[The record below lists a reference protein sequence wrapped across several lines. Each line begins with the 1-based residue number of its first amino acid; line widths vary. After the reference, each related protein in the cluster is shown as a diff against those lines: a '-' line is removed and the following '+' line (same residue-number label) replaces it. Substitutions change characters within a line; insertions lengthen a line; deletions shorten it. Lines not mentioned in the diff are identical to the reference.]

1 MPARRFRSTTTTAAP
16 SQPTAAAS
24 RKAPGVTDAQLA
36 AAALTFDLLSVPG
49 RLHLV
54 WLLATDELDV
64 TTLAELT
71 AANVPAVSQQLAK
84 LRAAG
89 VVSARRDG
97 RRQLYRV
104 DDPHILSVIDQMF
117 SHIAPDGTLAP
128 DPNRS
133 RPPRRPRFSTP
144 GTAEAGTGG
153 RRG

>member
-1 MPARRFRSTTTTAAP
+1 MAVNHGS
-16 SQPTAAAS
+16 
-24 RKAPGVTDAQLA
+24 VTPAQLD

-54 WLLATDELDV
+54 WLLATEELDV
-64 TTLAELT
+64 TTLAERT
-71 AANVPAVSQQLAK
+71 GAAIPAASQQLAK

-104 DDPHILSVIDQMF
+104 DDPHILGVIEQMF

-128 DPNRS
+128 DPGRA
-133 RPPRRPRFSTP
+133 RPPRRPRFT
-144 GTAEAGTGG
+144 THV
-153 RRG
+153 